1 MNKSHS
7 QQQVAAA
14 AASAYGGK
22 TARACDSCIRRRA
35 RWYCAADDA
44 FLCQSC
50 DASVHSAN
58 PLARRHERLRLKTAS
73 LKSLSLPSDDGG
85 GGGESNS
92 LLQQPAWHRGFTRKA
107 RTPRANGSSKTTSSP
122 SVSKSNH
129 FEETLT
135 MMRVPL
141 VPEIGCDDH
150 DDEEAAAAAE
160 EEHQLLYRVP
170 ILDPLEL
177 CNADESFLHLHHHHH
192 QHTAVSAS
200 SSGGGG
206 DSSNQEESLLQMQ
219 GLVLPSDMEL
229 AEFAADVESLL
240 GRGLEAESFGM
251 EELGILDC
259 SNHHNDNNNNNKDG
273 DDGDVSKLVKME
285 TGEFLSGGGGGGVD
299 EYSDEQPLFQ
309 LSFDYGGDEEAATCQ
324 EEDEKMV
331 MRLTAGVEEEEG
343 DHSVGVGGADEVG
356 DNMEIGNKK
365 RKRSILLRLNYEAV
379 MAAWDTSTQGSTSPW
394 TNGRRPEFDVNECW
408 PDCMGGC
415 GREYQHHLLGYQLGE
430 GRSLGAAAAAAGDG
444 GREARVSRYR
454 EKRRTRL
461 FSKKIRY
468 EVRKLNAEKRPR
480 MKGRFVK
487 RASFAAAAASSSTTS
502 VPNYTSLVLNKK

>member
-1 MNKSHS
+1 MNKSHT
-7 QQQVAAA
+7 QQQVAA

-73 LKSLSLPSDDGG
+73 LKSLSLPSSDDG
-85 GGGESNS
+85 SNS
-92 LLQQPAWHRGFTRKA
+92 LLLQQPAWHRGFTRKP
-107 RTPRANGSSKTTSSP
+107 RTPRANGTAKTTSSP

-135 MMRVPL
+135 MMRVPE
-141 VPEIGCDDH
+141 VGCDEH
-150 DDEEAAAAAE
+150 DEEAAAAAEEE

-177 CNADESFLHLHHHHH
+177 CNADESFLHHH

-200 SSGGGG
+200 SSGGGGGGG

-259 SNHHNDNNNNNKDG
+259 SNHHNDNNKDD

-285 TGEFLSGGGGGGVD
+285 TGEFLGGGGGGGVD

-324 EEDEKMV
+324 EEEDEKMV
-331 MRLTAGVEEEEG
+331 MRLAA
-343 DHSVGVGGADEVG
+343 GADEVG
-356 DNMEIGNKK
+356 DNMEIGKK
-365 RKRSILLRLNYEAV
+365 RKRNILLRLNYEAV

-415 GREYQHHLLGYQLGE
+415 GREYLHHRNQHHHLLGYQLGE
-430 GRSLGAAAAAAGDG
+430 ERSLGAAAATAGDG

-487 RASFAAAAASSSTTS
+487 RASFAAAGSSTTA
-502 VPNYTSLVLNKK
+502 VPNYTSLVLNNKK